1 MVSLVFFY
9 DQVYLYKTTHVRFH
23 YVQFLGLLGLI
34 SWHVVGML
42 CVVSDLYWCCG
53 GEGESNCD

>member
-42 CVVSDLYWCCG
+42 CVVSDLYWCLWW
-53 GEGESNCD
+53 